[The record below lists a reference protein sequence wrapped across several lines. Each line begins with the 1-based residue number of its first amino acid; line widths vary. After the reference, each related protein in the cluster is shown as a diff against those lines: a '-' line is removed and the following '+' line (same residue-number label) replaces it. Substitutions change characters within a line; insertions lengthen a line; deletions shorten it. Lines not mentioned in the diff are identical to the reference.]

1 MGYLQRG
8 WMATLTF
15 ANLHS
20 TTIHFVDAAGKIITN
35 TGQHTMVFIRLKAPL
50 NLHPDKVDEAWV
62 ELKEG
67 DGNERKYQ
75 LTETGADT
83 GVFSAAYT
91 PIANKRAIISYGYW
105 GFRKQAVLM
114 YNE

>member
-1 MGYLQRG
+1 
-8 WMATLTF
+8 MATLTF

-75 LTETGADT
+75 PSVQPTRQLQIREQLFLMAI
-83 GVFSAAYT
+83 GVLGNRPF
-91 PIANKRAIISYGYW
+91 
-105 GFRKQAVLM
+105 
-114 YNE
+114 